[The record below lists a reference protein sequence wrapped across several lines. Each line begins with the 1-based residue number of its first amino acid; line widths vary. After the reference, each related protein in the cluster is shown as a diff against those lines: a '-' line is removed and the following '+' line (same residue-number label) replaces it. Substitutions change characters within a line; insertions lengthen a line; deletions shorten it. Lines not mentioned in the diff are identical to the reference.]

1 MASIIGKAD
10 STLVN
15 SAYKVALSQMPPNM
29 SGVYSDML
37 KTVKDF
43 DKEFIKQTNTLFSGI
58 NSANE
63 EMLELIAPI
72 DKMLTNGT
80 FSDQDMMTYKTVL
93 DGFRNEYKLIPKGKQ
108 GEEARLIWTN
118 KVNRFKNNV
127 ATFNKDFISLTSNI
141 AGENYIPGSLDG
153 IGGRDGDTNIKF
165 LNSILRNK
173 NGAEG
178 NKAKMTVDA
187 NGNTF
192 FEANIDG
199 ENVKMSLEEIKDM
212 LPLKDATSISG
223 VDRVLNR
230 YKQIGSTKNSKYDP
244 SNFSNDIFKV
254 IESSSVPRNAFQTL
268 AHYDYGQGSFYQD
281 LNSPNGILSKTLT
294 QALAGVTFSA
304 EAKQKFDKDGKEGIT
319 AGDFTYNNG
328 ENRREL
334 IKYIMGND
342 KVGRKLLSNWYA
354 STVGQT
360 SFNEGKNLI
369 LQSSNNKNDNN
380 LGIADYQYIGFRN
393 GKIAG
398 PEARQLKRNLLNGTS
413 FNFVRVKGKSENE
426 YDFIDGAWR
435 ENYVDETNKGIEIGT
450 ADDMVLKVFGTNDE
464 RFMNLETTLNKPD
477 ITISGED
484 YNAASNKELQK
495 QIFDKIS
502 SIGINDDNAANNLNE
517 IFRSYDDGFSGPRP
531 RFMFVPYSFTSTGF
545 ALRDYYKNRSE
556 SSFLSP
562 DDMRTNDLML
572 INPTTGEKYRDDEGN
587 IARFKTGKN
596 VDNINKKTGL
606 SVEVT
611 NIIRFLENL
620 NVVLTKPEPK

>member
-15 SAYKVALSQMPPNM
+15 SAYKVALSQIPPNM
-29 SGVYSDML
+29 SGVYTDML

-43 DKEFIKQTNTLFSGI
+43 DKEFIEQTNTLFSGI

-72 DKMLTNGT
+72 NKMLTNGT

-93 DGFRNEYKLIPKGKQ
+93 DSFRNEYKLIPKGKQ

-223 VDRVLNR
+223 VDRILNK
-230 YKQIGSTKNSKYDP
+230 YKKLGGTKDSTYDA
-244 SNFSNDIFKV
+244 SSFSNDIFKI
-254 IESSSVPRNAFQTL
+254 IESSAVPRNAFQTL

-294 QALAGVTFSA
+294 QALSGVTFSA
-304 EAKQKFDKDGKEGIT
+304 EAKQKFDKDGQEGIT

-334 IKYIMGND
+334 IKYIMSND

-360 SFNEGKNLI
+360 SFNEGKVLISQQGAGDYNVFGLYKGKVYGGVTVPGSGTYVENKTRNDRRNEVKQIYLGNTKKDFFTGVFGQYNWKGNDTWENDGETYNTFEVMDREQLYFSTGEFEKGLSAGGSKATSVVTGGTEALTETDIRDITSIWNDNLTENQAASKINKI
-369 LQSSNNKNDNN
+369 LIAKGSPKRVTVPFAPGSKYKIRFDNEDIYVNNKSDLTRLLKL
-380 LGIADYQYIGFRN
+380 LG
-393 GKIAG
+393 
-398 PEARQLKRNLLNGTS
+398 LKQDVSTQSTETKSEVEKKTDELLNKYGG
-413 FNFVRVKGKSENE
+413 FNFDKTMS
-426 YDFIDGAWR
+426 
-435 ENYVDETNKGIEIGT
+435 
-450 ADDMVLKVFGTNDE
+450 
-464 RFMNLETTLNKPD
+464 
-477 ITISGED
+477 
-484 YNAASNKELQK
+484 
-495 QIFDKIS
+495 FD
-502 SIGINDDNAANNLNE
+502 
-517 IFRSYDDGFSGPRP
+517 
-531 RFMFVPYSFTSTGF
+531 
-545 ALRDYYKNRSE
+545 
-556 SSFLSP
+556 
-562 DDMRTNDLML
+562 
-572 INPTTGEKYRDDEGN
+572 
-587 IARFKTGKN
+587 
-596 VDNINKKTGL
+596 
-606 SVEVT
+606 
-611 NIIRFLENL
+611 
-620 NVVLTKPEPK
+620 

>member
-15 SAYKVALSQMPPNM
+15 SAYKVALSQIPADM

-37 KTVKDF
+37 QTVKDF
-43 DKEFIKQTNTLFSGI
+43 DKEFIEQTNTLFSGI

-127 ATFNKDFISLTSNI
+127 STFNKDFVSLTSNI

-223 VDRVLNR
+223 VDRVLNK
-230 YKQIGSTKNSKYDP
+230 YKKLGGTKDSTYDA
-244 SNFSNDIFKV
+244 SGFSNDIFKI
-254 IESSSVPRNAFQTL
+254 IESSGVPRNAFQTL

-281 LNSPNGILSKTLT
+281 LNSPNGVLSKTLT

-360 SFNEGKNLI
+360 SFNEGKVLI
-369 LQSSNNKNDNN
+369 SQQGTDDYNVFGLYKGKVYGGTEVPGSGTYVENKTRNDRRNEVKQIYLGNTKKDFFTGEFGQYNWKGNDTWELEGEDGIETYNTFEVMDREQLYSSTGEFEKGLSAGSDDNVSGGKLKLTEDNITRINNIWSDRMKEKPSVIALNKILKDLGTNKRVYEDDSASAYGLRFDNETFN
-380 LGIADYQYIGFRN
+380 I
-393 GKIAG
+393 KIQG
-398 PEARQLKRNLLNGTS
+398 DKQRLINVINQHLSTLRKTNIETNIETKSEVEKKTDELLNKYGG
-413 FNFVRVKGKSENE
+413 FNFDKTMS
-426 YDFIDGAWR
+426 
-435 ENYVDETNKGIEIGT
+435 
-450 ADDMVLKVFGTNDE
+450 
-464 RFMNLETTLNKPD
+464 
-477 ITISGED
+477 
-484 YNAASNKELQK
+484 
-495 QIFDKIS
+495 FD
-502 SIGINDDNAANNLNE
+502 
-517 IFRSYDDGFSGPRP
+517 
-531 RFMFVPYSFTSTGF
+531 
-545 ALRDYYKNRSE
+545 
-556 SSFLSP
+556 
-562 DDMRTNDLML
+562 
-572 INPTTGEKYRDDEGN
+572 
-587 IARFKTGKN
+587 
-596 VDNINKKTGL
+596 
-606 SVEVT
+606 
-611 NIIRFLENL
+611 
-620 NVVLTKPEPK
+620 

>member
-15 SAYKVALSQMPPNM
+15 SAYKVALSQIPPNM
-29 SGVYSDML
+29 SSVYSDML

-43 DKEFIKQTNTLFSGI
+43 DKEFIEQTNTLFSSI

-93 DGFRNEYKLIPKGKQ
+93 DSFRNEYKLIPKGKQ

-223 VDRVLNR
+223 VDRILNK
-230 YKQIGSTKNSKYDP
+230 YKKLGGTKDSTYDA
-244 SNFSNDIFKV
+244 SSFSNDIFKI
-254 IESSSVPRNAFQTL
+254 IESSAVPRNAFQTL

-294 QALAGVTFSA
+294 QALSGVTFSA
-304 EAKQKFDKDGKEGIT
+304 EAKQKFDKDGQEGIT

-334 IKYIMGND
+334 IKYIMSND

-369 LQSSNNKNDNN
+369 LKSTVDDTGKYTGKDMRLGPAAFGTTNYRLKYSSDQVND
-380 LGIADYQYIGFRN
+380 LVS
-393 GKIAG
+393 K
-398 PEARQLKRNLLNGTS
+398 LKTGST
-413 FNFVRVKGKSENE
+413 FNFYYQDSEAPDTFEYLLKGVKGEGWYMTSASEESIKEGNNFIGSTAQDVVKDVLIATDQPIFNSIVTEYEGNE
-426 YDFIDGAWR
+426 QKANIDISTGKKQ
-435 ENYVDETNKGIEIGT
+435 VDEKEISKAYNMNGDVVENGLPGGI
-450 ADDMVLKVFGTNDE
+450 
-464 RFMNLETTLNKPD
+464 FMQD
-477 ITISGED
+477 
-484 YNAASNKELQK
+484 
-495 QIFDKIS
+495 
-502 SIGINDDNAANNLNE
+502 DDNAATTLQALLPPGFKILKAPVISKFFGVDKLTIIAPDTTNLGTYT
-517 IFRSYDDGFSGPRP
+517 FG
-531 RFMFVPYSFTSTGF
+531 
-545 ALRDYYKNRSE
+545 
-556 SSFLSP
+556 
-562 DDMRTNDLML
+562 
-572 INPTTGEKYRDDEGN
+572 YRDSEK
-587 IARFKTGKN
+587 ALEESKRFN
-596 VDNINKKTGL
+596 
-606 SVEVT
+606 S
-611 NIIRFLENL
+611 
-620 NVVLTKPEPK
+620 NVVEGKYFTINNIVLGNL

>member
-1 MASIIGKAD
+1 
-10 STLVN
+10 
-15 SAYKVALSQMPPNM
+15 
-29 SGVYSDML
+29 
-37 KTVKDF
+37 
-43 DKEFIKQTNTLFSGI
+43 
-58 NSANE
+58 
-63 EMLELIAPI
+63 
-72 DKMLTNGT
+72 
-80 FSDQDMMTYKTVL
+80 
-93 DGFRNEYKLIPKGKQ
+93 
-108 GEEARLIWTN
+108 
-118 KVNRFKNNV
+118 
-127 ATFNKDFISLTSNI
+127 
-141 AGENYIPGSLDG
+141 
-153 IGGRDGDTNIKF
+153 
-165 LNSILRNK
+165 
-173 NGAEG
+173 
-178 NKAKMTVDA
+178 
-187 NGNTF
+187 
-192 FEANIDG
+192 
-199 ENVKMSLEEIKDM
+199 
-212 LPLKDATSISG
+212 
-223 VDRVLNR
+223 
-230 YKQIGSTKNSKYDP
+230 
-244 SNFSNDIFKV
+244 
-254 IESSSVPRNAFQTL
+254 
-268 AHYDYGQGSFYQD
+268 
-281 LNSPNGILSKTLT
+281 
-294 QALAGVTFSA
+294 
-304 EAKQKFDKDGKEGIT
+304 
-319 AGDFTYNNG
+319 NNG

-606 SVEVT
+606 SV
-611 NIIRFLENL
+611 
-620 NVVLTKPEPK
+620 